1 MIYNLIFNLCKWI
14 LIREMFILSVRCVS
28 FYFTLSSLHL
38 IYAMF
43 ISLLLRHR
51 HRHHHH
57 DCITIALRCLLEYFI
72 AYILL
77 GKGKSACIFFS
88 SHLLSS
94 SAVMLR
100 LPHLISVQI
109 CDHAEVLFVCRI
121 FTFSQ
126 FNLVANREWNR
137 VFPFHFECKH
147 HHKLWQIV

>member
-1 MIYNLIFNLCKWI
+1 MIYNLIFNLCKWN

-57 DCITIALRCLLEYFI
+57 DCITMSPWVLHCIHLIRQRKICLHF
-72 AYILL
+72 
-77 GKGKSACIFFS
+77 FFS

-137 VFPFHFECKH
+137 IVPFHFECKH